1 MKTNIANNPLAQI
14 IIFSFLPGSM
24 FSFWVH
30 GAIFNFHLKL
40 PFLGGTASR
49 ASVATLRQKNLTP
62 FHFCLAKNSYPL
74 PPFSFSSQTRFT
86 GLCSEPH
93 MLGTNCPEEF
103 GCVTGANAPVPCF
116 CRLAC
121 FQTDGQCWLSRLW
134 PRAYRSAPADIQ
146 HKAFSYLPQVCGVFL
161 LVRPC

>member
-1 MKTNIANNPLAQI
+1 MISPANLPPQWSGNKKRLAQPVHLLRDSSPYFI
-14 IIFSFLPGSM
+14 SRSMLPSRM
-24 FSFWVH
+24 H
-30 GAIFNFHLKL
+30 G
-40 PFLGGTASR
+40 PFLGFCLKPPLSGTASR
-49 ASVATLRQKNLTP
+49 ASVATLRQKKLAP

-116 CRLAC
+116 CHLPH
-121 FQTDGQCWLSRLW
+121 FQADGQC
-134 PRAYRSAPADIQ
+134 
-146 HKAFSYLPQVCGVFL
+146 L
-161 LVRPC
+161 L